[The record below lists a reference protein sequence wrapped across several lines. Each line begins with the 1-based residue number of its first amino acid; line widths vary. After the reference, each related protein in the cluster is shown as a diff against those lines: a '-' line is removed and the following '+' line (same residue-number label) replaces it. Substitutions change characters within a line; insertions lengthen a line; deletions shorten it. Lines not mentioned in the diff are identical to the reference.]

1 MSNTCLLG
9 IFRIM
14 AVLDGNFNVIVC
26 FNFYTCFIEKNFI
39 NRKFFKNYLKNNILN
54 ICGLFA
60 IQNTF
65 LWIGNMCGR
74 AMEWGERGHWMRIKG
89 KEKSF

>member
-1 MSNTCLLG
+1 MSNKCLLG

-26 FNFYTCFIEKNFI
+26 FNFYTCFIEKNFLI

-65 LWIGNMCGR
+65 LWIGNIVKIYNYKS
-74 AMEWGERGHWMRIKG
+74 MRLFLHG
-89 KEKSF
+89 GML